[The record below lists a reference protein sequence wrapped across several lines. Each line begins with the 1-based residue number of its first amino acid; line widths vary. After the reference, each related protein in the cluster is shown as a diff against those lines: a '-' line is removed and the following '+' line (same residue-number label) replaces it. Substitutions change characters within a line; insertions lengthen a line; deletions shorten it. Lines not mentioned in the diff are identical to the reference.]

1 MRSNLLKAAAA
12 ALAAGAVA
20 LLAAGPARAAVYTS
34 SYQWAS
40 YSTGGYTIYNDE
52 WGSGHNTQTLWVNSA
67 ANWGVYSTQP
77 STSGVKAYANESRSV
92 GVALNSLSG
101 ATSSFSESL
110 PSSGNWESAYDVW
123 LNGSGIEVM
132 VWTYKNGNVGPLGSS
147 IGNLSLNG
155 NTWTVYVG
163 NNGSNPVYSFVRT
176 GNESSGS
183 VNLLGLLKWLENTK
197 GYFSNPTLSTIQYG
211 FEISGTGNVQEN
223 FTVNSY
229 SASAS

>member
-12 ALAAGAVA
+12 TLAAGAVTLMA
-20 LLAAGPARAAVYTS
+20 VGPAQAAVYTS
-34 SYQWAS
+34 SAQYAS

-67 ANWGVYSTQP
+67 TNWGVYSTQP
-77 STSGVKAYANESRSV
+77 STSGVKSYANESKSV
-92 GVALNSLSG
+92 GKSLNSLSS
-101 ATSSFSESL
+101 ASSSFSESL

-147 IGNLSLNG
+147 IGSVTLNG

-163 NNGSNPVYSFVRT
+163 SNGSNPVYSFVRS
-176 GNESSGS
+176 GNETSGT

-223 FTVNSY
+223 FTINSY